1 MSAPTTLSLRA
12 APTSRAPA
20 SVTRRLHTAQE
31 QPSPAADIARFIV
44 LLVAA
49 TLLQTLVAPNVRIL
63 GANPDFMLIV
73 VASVGLLR
81 GSEAGALFGFA
92 GGVVVAVALFEPLG
106 ITAFVLVIVGYF
118 SGRYAETADLSSGLA
133 PLVAVFV
140 GTLLAESLS
149 VIAQFLLGRQA
160 PLDFFVTR
168 VVVPALI
175 LNTLQAAP
183 VYVAARWWMRG
194 ERTRRALET

>member
-1 MSAPTTLSLRA
+1 MSTPTIPSRRA
-12 APTSRAPA
+12 APALAAPA

-31 QPSPAADIARFIV
+31 RLNPAAELARFAV

-49 TLLQTLVAPNVRIL
+49 TLLQTLIAPNVRIL

-118 SGRYAETADLSSGLA
+118 SGRYAETADLSSGFA

-140 GTLLAESLS
+140 GSLLAESLF
-149 VIAQFLLGRQA
+149 VIAQFLLGRQV
-160 PLDFFVTR
+160 PLDFVVTR

-175 LNTLQAAP
+175 LNTLLAAP

-194 ERTRRALET
+194 ERTRRALEA

>member
-1 MSAPTTLSLRA
+1 MPTIPSRQA
-12 APTSRAPA
+12 APASQGAA

-31 QPSPAADIARFIV
+31 QLNPAAEIVRLAV

-49 TLLQTLVAPNVRIL
+49 TLLQTLIAPNVRIL

-118 SGRYAETADLSSGLA
+118 SGRYAETADLSSGFA

-140 GTLLAESLS
+140 GTLLAQSLA
-149 VIAQFLLGRQA
+149 VAAQFLLGRQV
-160 PLDFFVTR
+160 PLGFFAAR

-175 LNTLQAAP
+175 LNTLLAAP

>member
-1 MSAPTTLSLRA
+1 MSTPTIPSRQV
-12 APTSRAPA
+12 APTSATPT

-31 QPSPAADIARFIV
+31 QLNPAAELVRYAV

-49 TLLQTLVAPNVRIL
+49 TLLQTLIAPNLRIL

-73 VASVGLLR
+73 VASIGLLR
-81 GSEAGALFGFA
+81 GSEAGALVGFA
-92 GGVVVAVALFEPLG
+92 GGVLVAVALFEPLG

-118 SGRYAETADLSSGLA
+118 SGRYAETADLSSGFA
-133 PLVAVFV
+133 PLVAVFA
-140 GTLLAESLS
+140 GSLLAGSLS
-149 VIAQFLLGRQA
+149 LIAQFLLGRQV
-160 PLDFFVTR
+160 PLDFVFTR
-168 VVVPALI
+168 VIVPALI
-175 LNTLQAAP
+175 LNTLLAAP

>member
-1 MSAPTTLSLRA
+1 MSTPIIPSRRA
-12 APTSRAPA
+12 APASPGPA

-31 QPSPAADIARFIV
+31 QLNPAAEIARLAV

-49 TLLQTLVAPNVRIL
+49 TLLQTLIAPNVHIL
-63 GANPDFMLIV
+63 GANPDFMLIA
-73 VASVGLLR
+73 VACVGLLR

-106 ITAFVLVIVGYF
+106 LTAFVLVIVGYL
-118 SGRYAETADLSSGLA
+118 SGRYAETADLSSGFA

-140 GTLLAESLS
+140 GTLLAETLA
-149 VIAQFLLGRQA
+149 VAAQFLLGRQA
-160 PLDFFVTR
+160 PLGFFATR

-175 LNTLQAAP
+175 LNTLLAAP
-183 VYVAARWWMRG
+183 VYLAARWWMRG

>member
-1 MSAPTTLSLRA
+1 MVVEVSAPRPIAVLRHLGA
-12 APTSRAPA
+12 ARKRDAKPR
-20 SVTRRLHTAQE
+20 QE
-31 QPSPAADIARFIV
+31 QPNLAADLARSSSCWWRRRCCGDLI
-44 LLVAA
+44 
-49 TLLQTLVAPNVRIL
+49 APNAHL
-63 GANPDFMLIV
+63 GATDFMLIGRFGR
-73 VASVGLLR
+73 APARFGGRRCSVRRR
-81 GSEAGALFGFA
+81 GRRRGF
-92 GGVVVAVALFEPLG
+92 FEPLG
-106 ITAFVLVIVGYF
+106 ITARAGDRVISRLREMPICRRV
-118 SGRYAETADLSSGLA
+118 RA
-133 PLVAVFV
+133 PGGVFV

-175 LNTLQAAP
+175 LNTLLAAP